1 MWKKIAPL
9 LMVLSVALNVAVV
22 GVWAAH
28 AIRGHWITS
37 DQCGRRDGPEGV
49 WCPLHRRL
57 NVTDEQWRRLEPR
70 MVQFRRDSQALCQEV
85 TRKRGELIDL
95 VASPQGDRQAVAAKQ
110 EEILAGQRQ
119 VQRLVIEH
127 LLAEKDILSPQQQKE
142 LFDLLRRR
150 SGCAGH
156 PMMGL
161 PDVESGLPSPTR
173 EHSHHP
179 STRNEGEKP

>member
-9 LMVLSVALNVAVV
+9 LIVLSVALNVAVV
-22 GVWAAH
+22 GVWAVY
-28 AIRGHWITS
+28 AIRGHWATQ
-37 DQCGRRDGPEGV
+37 DRCGHGDGSGGA

-57 NVTDEQWRRLEPR
+57 NVTDEQWQRLEPR
-70 MVQFRRDSQALCQEV
+70 IAQFRRDSQALCQEI

-95 VASPQGDRQAVAAKQ
+95 VASPQADRQAIAARQ
-110 EEILAGQRQ
+110 EEILAGQRRMQ
-119 VQRLVIEH
+119 QLVIEH
-127 LLAEKDILSPQQQKE
+127 LLAEKEVLTAEQQKD
-142 LFDLLRRR
+142 LFNLLRRR

-161 PDVESGLPSPTR
+161 PDAQSGLSSATS

-179 STRNEGEKP
+179 NTQKEGEQP